1 MRKARMTEASSSEP
15 TRVHIRVTGR
25 VQGVGFRAFVQR
37 AGTLF
42 GLSGWVQNV
51 GYDQVETVAEGPRK
65 VLEQFVES
73 VKIGPRVSYVEEAKV
88 EWETPQ
94 GDCKHFEVR

>member
-1 MRKARMTEASSSEP
+1 MTEAGSNDAA
-15 TRVHIRVTGR
+15 RVHIWVTGR

-37 AGTLF
+37 SGALF
-42 GLSGWVQNV
+42 GLTGWVQNV

-94 GDCKHFEVR
+94 GDYKHFEIK